1 MISTT
6 YFEPEQ
12 PITTAADFT
21 RELLDW
27 SRREGNDLVIL
38 REGME
43 SEVRLDGQ
51 EYFCML
57 EQPRLLNTSNVVAT
71 ALSFMSRTGGYKW
84 VYFHPKESA

>member
-43 SEVRLDGQ
+43 PEVRLDG
-51 EYFCML
+51 
-57 EQPRLLNTSNVVAT
+57 
-71 ALSFMSRTGGYKW
+71 
-84 VYFHPKESA
+84 